1 MRLFLLVAALLLAA
15 PYAEAQNR
23 SLNPTYGSVTLARGF
38 TPDPHS
44 IELTAGGSQNVTI
57 SGCAYGRVANAPDVK
72 FTYRN
77 ANQATTLYVYAVSG
91 SDTTLLVN
99 LPNGSWT
106 CDDDSYGDGD
116 PLLVIRNPPSGLYD
130 IWVGTFGS
138 DTAPAT
144 LYISEIDPR

>member
-15 PYAEAQNR
+15 PFAQAQNH
-23 SLNPTYGSVTLARGF
+23 SLTPTYGSTTLARGF

-44 IELTAGGSQNVTI
+44 VALTAGGSQSVTI
-57 SGCAYGRVANAPDVK
+57 SGCAYGKVANAPDYKV
-72 FTYRN
+72 TYRN
-77 ANQATTLYVYAVSG
+77 ASRATTLYIYATSG

-99 LPNGSWT
+99 LPDGSWT

-130 IWVGTFGS
+130 IWVGTYGS
-138 DTAPAT
+138 DTSSAT